1 MYPIVEKRVLAPRI
15 KSIKVKAP
23 HVARNVKAG
32 QFVVVRV
39 DERGER
45 IPLTVVDWN
54 RKEGTILLVF
64 QEIGVS
70 TIKLGLLK
78 EGDNILNISGPLG
91 NPTEIKKY
99 GTVICIGGGVGTA
112 CIYPVARELK
122 KAGNNVIS
130 IVGARSSNLL
140 ILEEEIKSVSDEFYI
155 TTDDGSRGRKG
166 FVTDQLKDI
175 LREGR
180 KVDLVYA
187 VGPTI
192 MMKVVADVTRNYNVK
207 TIVSLNPIMVDGT
220 GMCGACRVIVGG
232 QIKFACVDGPE
243 FDAHEVDFDSLML
256 RLRMYIQEEK
266 RALEL
271 LQTKV
276 KGGE

>member
-187 VGPTI
+187 VGPAI
-192 MMKVVADVTRNYNVK
+192 MMKVVADVTRNYNIK

-232 QIKFACVDGPE
+232 QMKFACVDGPE
-243 FDAHEVDFDSLML
+243 FDAHEVDFDSLMS
-256 RLRMYIQEEK
+256 RLRTYIQEEK